1 MDLDSFSNPA
11 YNPDFRLEF
20 LGHNVRD
27 EYKLVGEEADQLSPR
42 LNELNQLE
50 LAKVVMY
57 CGDLNKDVVS
67 SYLHSKRHQM
77 ARVVI
82 EALDLTLSHITD
94 ERLVEL
100 VVENFDKDVRRGLKS
115 LVMRG
120 LRRCKLISSGTLTYR
135 ESVRILLCV
144 IVLNEI
150 FNMVFLE
157 EDAPNETNAQ

>member
-1 MDLDSFSNPA
+1 MDLASFSNPA

-27 EYKLVGEEADQLSPR
+27 EDRLVGEDADKLSPR

-82 EALDLTLSHITD
+82 EALYLTLSHITD
-94 ERLVEL
+94 KRLVEL
-100 VVENFDKDVRRGLKS
+100 VVENFDMDVRHGLKS
-115 LVMRG
+115 LVVRG
-120 LRRCKLISSGTLTYR
+120 LRRCRFISSSTLTYR
-135 ESVRILLCV
+135 DSVRILLCV

-157 EDAPNETNAQ
+157 EDAPNETSAQ